1 MEWDDTERGWMTA
14 LAEYEAD
21 ICPGCGGL
29 LSETTH
35 PDSDGAYVIEP
46 AARCHKCTV
55 LTIARHNI
63 AESNPQP
70 EAMFPIIRRRG
81 E

>member
-14 LAEYEAD
+14 LTEYEAD
-21 ICPGCGGL
+21 LCPGCGGL

-35 PDSDGAYVIEP
+35 PHSEGGYVIEP
-46 AARCHKCTV
+46 AVRCHRCTALGV
-55 LTIARHNI
+55 AR
-63 AESNPQP
+63 EQLRDSYQP
-70 EAMFPIIRRRG
+70 EALFPIIRKRG